1 MYDNSNPDFRAGKEG
16 WTHHAVSDQAAFD
29 AGQAER
35 NGKPFR
41 WGGLGGMGAVAGSPM
56 GIIGI
61 LVGLPFVLFG
71 FVFLL
76 PIFPIAGVV
85 TLLGGLLIGDMVG
98 GPGVSVYAI
107 LLAALLPCLI
117 LYAYMMTWEQ
127 RAARWPLYRKARHV
141 IRVAGYAYIGNEFL
155 NPWITGRRI
164 SPNEH
169 FWQSFSLF
177 RLTIIIAAAVGAHYG
192 SRWLDRRFP
201 ARMS

>member
-16 WTHHAVSDQAAFD
+16 WTHHVVSDQAAFD

-35 NGKPFR
+35 NGKPFSF
-41 WGGLGGMGAVAGSPM
+41 GSIGAVAGSPM

-71 FVFLL
+71 FAFLL

-107 LLAALLPCLI
+107 LLAALLPCLL

-127 RAARWPLYRKARHV
+127 RAAGLPPYRKVRHV
-141 IRVAGYAYIGNEFL
+141 IRVLGYAFVGNEFL

-169 FWQSFSLF
+169 FWQSFSLL
-177 RLTIIIAAAVGAHYG
+177 RLLIIVAAAVGAHYG
-192 SRWLDRRFP
+192 SRWLDRRL
-201 ARMS
+201 AGRMP